1 MGPGRTEHRSVGQ
14 WLWSLVFDDLWR
26 KLAALGLA
34 FGLWSYLNAQLTV
47 QERTTL
53 TPLLVSPSALG
64 SSLSNTKLSIAL
76 DLNSYGVASMTSE
89 DGEPI
94 GSVDLIVHGPRRLVA
109 LLPTVP
115 GFRTQPEIVDDDG
128 VPTAVIEA
136 GDIFLE
142 EPRLADLR
150 VEIEPPSIHLQL
162 ARLTQEQI
170 TLTPARVSRTPPSG
184 GGSNGLFERFA
195 WSRMTFP
202 ENPSFTL
209 IGPDERV
216 REIAQGSG
224 PLYRIAQIYRPST
237 PDPSSVRLE
246 LEPTFELGTEG
257 GAGLRALRSLFAEMP
272 LEVDEVEFTLP
283 EVPVVLHDP
292 FRPAPAVRFVL
303 RRGAEELRI
312 AATGRLQ
319 ARLLTLDDER
329 RQDWVREN
337 CVIVATVPPGTTE
350 PDVISRPHVIVGPDY
365 REGRDYKITVPL
377 TIQYERAPAGGTE
390 QDQAT
395 EKQDKQR

>member
-14 WLWSLVFDDLWR
+14 WLWSLVFDDVWR

-47 QERTTL
+47 SDEVTL
-53 TPLLVSPSALG
+53 TPELVSPADLG
-64 SSLSNTKLSIAL
+64 NSLSNSKLSIVL
-76 DLNSYGVASMTSE
+76 DLQNYGVASMTSE
-89 DGEPI
+89 DGAPVT
-94 GSVDLIVHGPRRLVA
+94 SVKLVVHGPRRLVT

-115 GFRTQPEIVDDDG
+115 GFRIQPEIDDDAS
-128 VPTAVIEA
+128 PAAVLEA
-136 GDIFLE
+136 SGIILE

-150 VEIEPPSIHLQL
+150 IELEPPTIRLGL
-162 ARLTQEQI
+162 ARLTREQI
-170 TLTPARVSRTPPSG
+170 TLTSARVSRTPPSG
-184 GGSNGLFERFA
+184 GGSSSLFERFA

-202 ENPSFTL
+202 ENPSFAL
-209 IGPDERV
+209 IGPEERV
-216 REIAQGSG
+216 REIAQGSAA
-224 PLYRIAQIYRPST
+224 LYKILQINRPST

-246 LEPTFELGTEG
+246 LEPAFELGAEG
-257 GAGLRALRSLFAEMP
+257 GAGLRAPKSLYAEMP

-292 FRPAPAVRFVL
+292 FRPEPTARFVL
-303 RRGAEELRI
+303 RRGTEEVRI

-377 TIQYERAPAGGTE
+377 TIQYERAPARGTE